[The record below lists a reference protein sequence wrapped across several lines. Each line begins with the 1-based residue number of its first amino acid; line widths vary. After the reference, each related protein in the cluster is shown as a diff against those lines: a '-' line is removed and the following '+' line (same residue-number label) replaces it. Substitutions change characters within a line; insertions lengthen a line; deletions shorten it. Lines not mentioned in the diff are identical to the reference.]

1 MALAG
6 MGMPNFG
13 SSYSR
18 NQEMQ
23 VTNKMMETGR
33 PKMAEMEAMPKMKM
47 METDVKQ
54 ADQGRS
60 MSVPK
65 LPYSQMT
72 PPAPMTAQ
80 QAEEDKMRKLEEAWD
95 KQAAA
100 WAAQGLKPPP
110 KGPAKQ
116 ANGVSLTPE
125 QKAQEMVWE
134 KQRAEWAAVQA
145 KLQMNNSSSGMGVS
159 RNNGYG
165 TMTVGEASAKMAA
178 AGEKA
183 RQNREAQAQGYVNSG
198 RGSVSRNNGYGTMSA
213 KDASAKMASA
223 EQKFMD
229 AEKKLTGV
237 LGVSH
242 MNNSMFARP
251 KPVDLRPIIT
261 ALSTINTTLLNS
273 LTLIESTAKK
283 NDINPELSEMN
294 DYLLEIVSN
303 FPGQGG
309 GGKTPSKKG
318 TPKKKGKS
326 AKDTKAKSGKDT
338 KGKSQEVKNKKSDES
353 SATADPDINQ
363 VVQGLNTIN
372 TTLASTLAAIA
383 NRLKATGV
391 TSELERTNRYLSEIN
406 DMLAEQYS
414 SSSGGGMRRL
424 HVKKGNKTRRKSR
437 T

>member
-1 MALAG
+1 MAEMAG
-6 MGMPNFG
+6 
-13 SSYSR
+13 
-18 NQEMQ
+18 
-23 VTNKMMETGR
+23 T

-80 QAEEDKMRKLEEAWD
+80 QAEDDKLSKLEEAWD

-178 AGEKA
+178 AGEKMA
-183 RQNREAQAQGYVNSG
+183 AAE
-198 RGSVSRNNGYGTMSA
+198 M
-213 KDASAKMASA
+213 KMAQVSNSMLSPS
-223 EQKFMD
+223 KPLD
-229 AEKKLTGV
+229 IKPV
-237 LGVSH
+237 LG
-242 MNNSMFARP
+242 
-251 KPVDLRPIIT
+251 
-261 ALSTINTTLLNS
+261 ALSTINTTLVNS
-273 LTLIESTAKK
+273 INLIESTAKK

-294 DYLLEIVSN
+294 DYLLEILSN

-309 GGKTPSKKG
+309 GGKSTSKKG

-326 AKDTKAKSGKDT
+326 AKDTKAKPQA
-338 KGKSQEVKNKKSDES
+338 KSKAPSTEKKTSDVS
-353 SATADPDINQ
+353 SATADPNVIQ
-363 VVQGLNTIN
+363 VGQGLNTIN
-372 TTLASTLAAIA
+372 TTLASTLASVA
-383 NRLKATGV
+383 NRLKTNSV
-391 TSELERTNRYLSEIN
+391 SSEMERTNRYLSEIN
-406 DMLAEQYS
+406 DMLAEQHS
-414 SSSGGGMRRL
+414 NTSGGGIGRLTHKRRM
-424 HVKKGNKTRRKSR
+424 KKGKKTRGNRR